1 MNKKLLL
8 KLILIFFLMLLPMYV
23 AVALAGWSPM
33 ESGTQK
39 TLNAVWGSSASDVF
53 IVGTLGTI
61 LHYDG
66 NPEATWSRMDNYS
79 P

>member
-8 KLILIFFLMLLPMYV
+8 KPILISFLMFLPMYA

-39 TLNAVWGSSASDVF
+39 MLNAVWGSSANDVF
-53 IVGTLGTI
+53 VVGTLGTI

>member
-1 MNKKLLL
+1 MKKSLP
-8 KLILIFFLMLLPMYV
+8 KPILIFFLMFLPMDA

-33 ESGTQK
+33 ESETQK
-39 TLNAVWGSSASDVF
+39 MLNAVWGSSASDVF

>member
-8 KLILIFFLMLLPMYV
+8 KPILIFFLMLLPIYTD
-23 AVALAGWSPM
+23 ALAGWSPM